1 MATRNGIDIRDVSN
15 MERHVANQIMLCN
28 KFVISSLQL
37 KQEKLTN
44 DEISSIKFRVG
55 KAVSEFITMKF
66 ALKGTRLGNLYA
78 KPIQRQLDNL
88 GNILKE
94 INNGKIFTRRDVRN
108 SN

>member
-37 KQEKLTN
+37 KKEKLTK

-66 ALKGTRLGNLYA
+66 ALKGTRLSNLYA

-94 INNGKIFTRRDVRN
+94 M
-108 SN
+108 

>member
-1 MATRNGIDIRDVSN
+1 MERRNNMATRNGIDIRDVSA
-15 MERHVANQIMLCN
+15 MERHVANQILLCN

-37 KQEKLTN
+37 KKEELTK

-94 INNGKIFTRRDVRN
+94 M
-108 SN
+108 

>member
-1 MATRNGIDIRDVSN
+1 MATRNGIDIRDVSI
-15 MERHVANQIMLCN
+15 MERHVANQILLCN
-28 KFVISSLQL
+28 EFVVSSLQL
-37 KQEKLTN
+37 KKDELTK

-88 GNILKE
+88 SNILKE
-94 INNGKIFTRRDVRN
+94 M
-108 SN
+108 